1 MPELPE
7 VETTLKGI
15 SKGILH
21 KKITSFVCRDKKLR
35 WPIPNDMSS
44 FLKNQ
49 SFESAYRRGK
59 YIILNLA
66 NEKGSVLI
74 HLGMSGK
81 LRISEE
87 LKPPVKHEHWDINF
101 TDGWTLRYTDIRK
114 FGAMLKTSKDP
125 KDHKLIKN
133 LGPEPLGN
141 NFNGGYLFKKSR
153 KKSLPIK
160 NFIMDSKIVVGVG
173 NIYANEALFMAGIRP
188 TKKSGLISKV
198 KFEELSH
205 AIVITL
211 REAIEAGGTTL
222 KDYTNAEEA
231 PGYFK
236 KELKVYDRGGKN
248 CVKCNKKLKEIR
260 QANRQT
266 VYCSTCQN

>member
-15 SKGILH
+15 TKGILN
-21 KKITSFVCRDKKLR
+21 KKIQSFVCRDKKLR
-35 WPIPNDMSS
+35 WPIPSDMGS

-49 SFESAYRRGK
+49 SFESAQRRGK
-59 YIILNLA
+59 YIILNLSS
-66 NEKGSVLI
+66 NKGSVLI

-81 LRISEE
+81 LRISKN
-87 LKPPVKHEHWDINF
+87 LKSPVKHEHWDINF
-101 TDGWTLRYTDIRK
+101 IDGWSLRYTDIRK
-114 FGAMLKTSKDP
+114 FGAMLKTKKDP
-125 KDHKLIKN
+125 NKHKLIKI

-141 NFNGGYLFKKSR
+141 KFNGEYLFKKSR
-153 KKSLPIK
+153 KKSLPVK
-160 NFIMDSKIVVGVG
+160 SFIMDSKIVVGVG

-188 TKKSGLISKV
+188 TKKSGLISKI
-198 KFEELSH
+198 KFEELSKS
-205 AIVITL
+205 IVITL

-236 KELKVYDRGGKN
+236 KELKVYDRGGEN
-248 CVKCNKKLKEIR
+248 CFKCSKKLKEIR

-266 VYCSTCQN
+266 VYCSNCQN

>member
-21 KKITSFVCRDKKLR
+21 KKIGSFDCRDKRLR
-35 WPIPNDMSS
+35 WPIPTDMGS

-49 SFESAYRRGK
+49 SFENAYRRGK

-66 NEKGSVLI
+66 DKKGSVLI

-81 LRISEE
+81 LRISRD
-87 LKPPVKHEHWDINF
+87 LKSPVKHEHWDINF
-101 TDGWTLRYTDIRK
+101 NDGWTLRYTDVRK
-114 FGAMLKTSKDP
+114 FGALLKTKKDP
-125 KDHKLIKN
+125 SDHILIKH

-141 NFNGGYLFKKSR
+141 KFNGEYLFEKSR
-153 KKSLPIK
+153 KKTLPIK

-173 NIYANEALFMAGIRP
+173 NIYANEALYMAGIRP
-188 TKKSGLISKV
+188 TKKSGLISRGKY
-198 KFEELSH
+198 EELSH
-205 AIVITL
+205 SIVITL
-211 REAIEAGGTTL
+211 KDAIEAGGTTL
-222 KDYTNAEEA
+222 KDYTNAKEA

-236 KELKVYDRGGKN
+236 KELKVYDRGGEQ
-248 CVKCNKKLKEIR
+248 CLKCKKILKEIR
-260 QANRQT
+260 QSNRQT
-266 VYCSTCQN
+266 VYCTNCQN

>member
-15 SKGILH
+15 TKGILN
-21 KKITSFVCRDKKLR
+21 KKIQSFVCRDKKLR
-35 WPIPNDMSS
+35 WPIPSDMGS

-49 SFESAYRRGK
+49 SFESAQRRGK
-59 YIILNLA
+59 YIILNLS
-66 NEKGSVLI
+66 NNKGSVLI

-81 LRISEE
+81 LRISKN
-87 LKPPVKHEHWDINF
+87 LKSPVKHEHWDINF
-101 TDGWTLRYTDIRK
+101 IDGWSLRYTDIRK
-114 FGAMLKTSKDP
+114 FGAMLKTKKDP
-125 KDHKLIKN
+125 NKHKLIKN

-141 NFNGGYLFKKSR
+141 KFNGEYLFEKSR

-188 TKKSGLISKV
+188 TKKSGSVSKI
-198 KFEELSH
+198 KFEELSKS
-205 AIVITL
+205 IVITL

-236 KELKVYDRGGKN
+236 KELKVYDRGGEN
-248 CVKCNKKLKEIR
+248 CFKCSKKLKEIR

-266 VYCSTCQN
+266 VYCSNCQN